1 MLMKIQP
8 ALYSE
13 LQKHCTPSLLSMLTD
28 VVIDENSENQW
39 DITSLVS
46 NSNIMKIAYAF
57 EQIGGSLIY
66 NGEVSQ
72 YVIITQEQE
81 DLIRDG
87 IRLFWINNYANGI
100 CPIYDTGIPVIPT
113 ILPIFAVSETLD
125 GVFIIERLTNG
136 DYVPMFNER
145 YLSMEDAKERARQLN
160 SEYTEEANIPE

>member
-1 MLMKIQP
+1 MKIQP

-87 IRLFWINNYANGI
+87 IR
-100 CPIYDTGIPVIPT
+100 
-113 ILPIFAVSETLD
+113 
-125 GVFIIERLTNG
+125 
-136 DYVPMFNER
+136 
-145 YLSMEDAKERARQLN
+145 
-160 SEYTEEANIPE
+160 